1 MSSTTHKST
10 RSLRCSI
17 CNIKVNINYFE
28 CSCDTTKKFCS
39 THRFPFE
46 HGCTKDHKNENKLK
60 LEKEIVQ
67 VKSKKVEA
75 F

>member
-10 RSLRCSI
+10 RSRCSI

-46 HGCTKDHKNENKLK
+46 HGCTRDHKLDNKTK
-60 LEKEIVQ
+60 LEKDCIA
-67 VKSKKVEA
+67 VKPKKVEA

>member
-1 MSSTTHKST
+1 MT
-10 RSLRCSI
+10 RCSI
-17 CNIKVNINYFE
+17 CNNKVNINYFE
-28 CSCDTTKKFCS
+28 CSFDNIKKYCS

-46 HGCTKDHKNENKLK
+46 HGCKKDYKKENKTK

-67 VKSKKVEA
+67 VKPKKVEA